1 MIDGGLSGH
10 GARNQGVRMRTAAI
24 VVLGLALSGCVASG
38 GPRTV
43 QQQAQADA
51 ASDAMMA
58 AGLAMMSP
66 RSAPLVDMG
75 PSAFQAPVTCNSQRL
90 GGYVQTNC
98 Y

>member
-1 MIDGGLSGH
+1 
-10 GARNQGVRMRTAAI
+10 MRAAAI
-24 VVLGLALSGCVASG
+24 VMLGLALSGCMASG
-38 GPRTV
+38 RPRTL
-43 QQQAQADA
+43 QEQAQADV

-75 PSAFQAPVTCNSQRL
+75 PSAFRSPVTCNSQNL